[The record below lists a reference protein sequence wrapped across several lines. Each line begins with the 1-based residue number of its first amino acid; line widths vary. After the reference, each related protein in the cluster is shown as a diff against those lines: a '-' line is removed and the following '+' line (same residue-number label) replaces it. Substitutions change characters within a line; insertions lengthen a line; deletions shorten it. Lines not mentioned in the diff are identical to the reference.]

1 MKKHR
6 IAFLFSLAL
15 VMALAVSGTVL
26 AAGNPVVKDD
36 WNPATRVECAQI
48 APMTQAI
55 R

>member
-26 AAGNPVVKDD
+26 AAGDPVEYKD
-36 WNPATRVECAQI
+36 WTAGNEGQCAQI
-48 APMTQAI
+48 
-55 R
+55 RRL